1 MVLSDEQ
8 KRAYAKRLLLTR
20 MRILLKQGF
29 YGLMLMHTKFALDDT
44 VETAA
49 TNGETIMFSPAFLD
63 ELSDSELEFI
73 LMHEIMHIVLE
84 HCARTG
90 DRDNE
95 LFNIACDIVVNS
107 NILQSNGMNIQS
119 ITLRAYGE
127 SMHKAPDGKEGFEY
141 TAEQVYDMLVKKKRR
156 KGGGNSQQNSVKSG
170 QSEHPE
176 GQMPGSGND
185 SNDQFGSG
193 KPDTGNGRSEQPEG
207 QMHGSGNDS
216 NDQSGSGKPD
226 TGNGRSVLPDGQMP
240 GSGNSGSGAQQGG
253 GGFHDDHSK
262 WGQTDERTRNLRRDI
277 WRKRLS
283 DACEAISVRESSKDC
298 GGIPIGARRLLQK
311 LHHPQTDWRTVLQDF
326 VQEEI
331 TDYSFMPPDRRMD
344 DCPFFLPDFNE
355 KDDFAANILF
365 MIDTSGSM
373 SDDMIASAYSE
384 IKGAIDQFNGR
395 LAGWLGFF
403 DAEVVPPKPFADE
416 EEFRA
421 IRPEGGGGTRFD
433 IIFDYV
439 REQMQEQLPVSII
452 ILTDGYAP
460 FPGES
465 EAIGIPVLWL
475 LNNQE
480 VTPPWGRI
488 ARIQVSEGD
497 NRIPH

>member
-20 MRILLKQGF
+20 MWILLKQGF
-29 YGLMLMHTKFALDDT
+29 YGLMLMHMRFSLDDT

-49 TNGETIMFSPAFLD
+49 TDGEQILFSPAFLD

-84 HCARTG
+84 HCSRTG
-90 DRDNE
+90 DRDSE

-141 TAEQVYDMLVKKKRR
+141 TAEQVYDMLMKQAKR
-156 KGGGNSQQNSVKSG
+156 KSG
-170 QSEHPE
+170 GRNTRKQD
-176 GQMPGSGND
+176 GGSG
-185 SNDQFGSG
+185 
-193 KPDTGNGRSEQPEG
+193 RSA
-207 QMHGSGNDS
+207 
-216 NDQSGSGKPD
+216 
-226 TGNGRSVLPDGQMP
+226 LPDGQMP

-298 GGIPIGARRLLQK
+298 GGIPIGAQRLLQK
-311 LHHPQTDWRTVLQDF
+311 LHHPRTDWRTVLQDF

-355 KDDFAANILF
+355 KDDFAADILF

-373 SDDMIASAYSE
+373 SDDMIAAAYSE

-460 FPGES
+460 FPEES

-475 LNNQE
+475 LNNNE
-480 VTPPWGRI
+480 VKPPWGRV
-488 ARIQVSEGD
+488 ARIQADTE
-497 NRIPH
+497 